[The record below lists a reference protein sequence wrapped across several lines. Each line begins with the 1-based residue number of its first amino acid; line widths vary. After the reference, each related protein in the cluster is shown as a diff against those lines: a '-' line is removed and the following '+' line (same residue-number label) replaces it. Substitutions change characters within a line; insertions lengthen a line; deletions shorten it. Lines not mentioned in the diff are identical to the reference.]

1 MPIRPAQ
8 DTTDGSPAARV
19 ERPFPAGV
27 SRVSWRL
34 VLGLWTAY
42 GVLGSVQE
50 DLWGYISGQPI
61 SIWTG
66 LAMQLPTAW
75 CWAALTPAVLWLGR
89 RLPLRGR
96 GWPVRAFVH
105 LLIATAIFFLISVF
119 FNAYG
124 PIVNPGFAGGTL
136 LATRS
141 VRTFVFFFAEDS
153 MLYFAILAFGLAAD
167 EAAAA
172 RARELQQSELAA
184 QLATA
189 RLSALKMQLHPHFL
203 FNTLHT
209 VGALVRTGDRDSAV
223 QVVAQLGDL
232 LRTVLESAMT
242 QEVPLGKELEFIR
255 GYLEIERIRFRDRLS
270 VQWDLQSDLLDASV
284 PHLILQPLVENA
296 LRHGIAPQERAGVLV
311 IAAQAWNG
319 VLELAVTDNGA
330 GLADGPPASTTGGV
344 GLQNTRLRLHQL
356 YGAAASLE
364 VTNAPR
370 GGVRA
375 RLWLPLRMGPR
386 GGGDS

>member
-8 DTTDGSPAARV
+8 ATIDGALPAAT
-19 ERPFPAGV
+19 
-27 SRVSWRL
+27 SRISWRL

-50 DLWGYISGQPI
+50 DLWGYISGHPI

-66 LAMQLPTAW
+66 LAMQLPQAW
-75 CWAALTPAVLWLGR
+75 CWAALTPTVLWLGR
-89 RLPLRGR
+89 RMPLRGR
-96 GWPVRAFVH
+96 GWPLRAFVH
-105 LLIATAIFFLISVF
+105 LLIAAAIFFLISVF
-119 FNAYG
+119 FNIYG
-124 PIVNPGFAGGTL
+124 PIVNPGFANGIV

-141 VRTFVFFFAEDS
+141 VRTFVVFVAEDS

-184 QLATA
+184 QLVTA

-270 VQWDLQSDLLDASV
+270 VQWDLQPDLLDASV

-296 LRHGIAPQERAGVLV
+296 LRHGIAPQERAGVLM
-311 IAAQAWNG
+311 ISAQAWND
-319 VLELAVTDNGA
+319 VLELAVTDNGD
-330 GLADGPPASTTGGV
+330 GLADGPLGNTTGGV
-344 GLQNTRLRLHQL
+344 GLANTRLRLHQL
-356 YGAAASLE
+356 YGDAASLE

-375 RLWLPLRMGPR
+375 RLWLPLHL
-386 GGGDS
+386 